1 MTAAVQIYQQPAN
14 VIPLHKTEAEMAAN
28 VGLTAYA
35 AQLVTPY
42 RAMTSEEY
50 ELWRFWLP
58 TGYRTG
64 LDPSKSYVSLKCW
77 ENYQHEDGVPADVLA
92 LLPKYLSEFDRL
104 EIRTPEGFENSIYG
118 HALDPILIGAIGE
131 KRYLLARWG
140 ESAEALIS
148 LDTIKEIRDFIRWAL
163 DHQLFDLSVPRW
175 LTLCAGLVVGGVL
188 VTGGVTTG
196 HHAMTA
202 FGVVCL
208 LAWAPL
214 QIAYMRRRR
223 VYRDFGAKYP
233 QLAWVTKR
241 FTASVPL

>member
-1 MTAAVQIYQQPAN
+1 MTTAVQIYQQPAN

-42 RAMTSEEY
+42 RAMSNEEY
-50 ELWRFWLP
+50 ELWQFWLP
-58 TGYRTG
+58 TNYCS
-64 LDPSKSYVSLKCW
+64 DVSGRSMRYAKNW
-77 ENYQHEDGVPADVLA
+77 KDYQHEDGVPADVLA

-148 LDTIKEIRDFIRWAL
+148 LDTIDEIRDFIRWAL

-223 VYRDFGAKYP
+223 VYRDFAAKYP
-233 QLAWVTKR
+233 QLAWITKR